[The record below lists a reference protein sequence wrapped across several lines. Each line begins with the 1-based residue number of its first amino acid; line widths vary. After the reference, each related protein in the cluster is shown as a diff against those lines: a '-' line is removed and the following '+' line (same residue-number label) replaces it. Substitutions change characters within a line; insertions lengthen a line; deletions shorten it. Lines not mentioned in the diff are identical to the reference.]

1 MNNNETKRPNAR
13 GGDNTRKS
21 TLIMIE
27 QTKDLLFGIWGN
39 VQGRHRLHNDIEFG
53 NYVAQLPVKQSN
65 VQVILRC
72 LWTSYDY
79 LTEYR
84 IQDNYVVGG
93 IVNFQ
98 LYQYPEYCKVIPKQW
113 TIRNL
118 LTVD

>member
-1 MNNNETKRPNAR
+1 MNNNETKRQNAR

-21 TLIMIE
+21 TLIMLE

-39 VQGRHRLHNDIEFG
+39 VQGRHRLHNDLEFG

-118 LTVD
+118 LTVE